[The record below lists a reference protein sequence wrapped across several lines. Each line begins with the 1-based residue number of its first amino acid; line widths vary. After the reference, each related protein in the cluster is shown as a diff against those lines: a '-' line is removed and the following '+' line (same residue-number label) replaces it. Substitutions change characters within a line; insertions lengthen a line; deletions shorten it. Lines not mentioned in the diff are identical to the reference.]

1 MNELEAKIINN
12 TFRYGN
18 VTVDSD
24 IEKIFTK
31 IVMTQV
37 TERSYT
43 NLTSDLN
50 RFYKFK
56 EWWLTVSWKYLYS
69 ESSTFIRR
77 FLQANKSKN
86 AGTRIDDYLS
96 WLDQETPKYKNM
108 MIVLDKRFG
117 TNLRYTS
124 FDSLSS
130 YYEGPEYINW
140 STKNIDYIINNI
152 TSYSETNAIIWLGKG
167 TYYVTRNN
175 ILVCQESELSSTI
188 LDKCFAIMIKF
199 AQKKGLT
206 LEQAKLI
213 METMTYD
220 KSLLTPEEETTLQ
233 SFLFTYEL
241 EEHIDRIKDRLK
253 YQMRECDSNLSTIL
267 RNYELGLHQKQE
279 LMEFNNYITGNLK
292 QTMYEMDDLINSYK
306 KLNYISHTHLQING
320 DYLEIIIYTKILPVL
335 YMDLN
340 ILKSTLNSGG
350 YELSNTE
357 KELFLQ
363 MIEEEN
369 LTLAVAPCKTKLCVP
384 ISRGRERRIE
394 HSSPTGMQINGHASY
409 NCLGTFGPTVIE
421 SFTQFNLKKLVA
433 LIIQYLQSISPADL
447 AGKKSINNPIII
459 DEDGETIKYVYSSA
473 HKWLEGKKLS
483 EIQYNTV
490 GGFSR

>member
-1 MNELEAKIINN
+1 MTELETKIITN
-12 TFRYGN
+12 TYRYGN
-18 VTVDSD
+18 ITVDSD

-31 IVMTQV
+31 IVMSQI
-37 TERSYT
+37 TELSYS

-77 FLQANKSKN
+77 FLQPDKSKG
-86 AGTRIDDYLS
+86 ASTRIEDYLS
-96 WLDQETPKYKNM
+96 WINQETPKYKNM
-108 MIVLDKRFG
+108 MIVLDRRF
-117 TNLRYTS
+117 TTSLRFTS
-124 FDSLSS
+124 FDTLSS
-130 YYEGPEYINW
+130 YWTGPEYINW

-152 TSYSETNAIIWLGKG
+152 TSYSETNTIIWLGKG
-167 TYYVTRNN
+167 TYYVARNN
-175 ILVCQESELSSTI
+175 ILVCQESELSSGN

-199 AQKKGLT
+199 AQKRGLT

-213 METMTYD
+213 MEVMNYNT
-220 KSLLTPEEETTLQ
+220 SLLTPEEEGILQ

-241 EEHIDRIKDRLK
+241 DKHIDRIKDKLQ
-253 YQMRECDSNLSTIL
+253 YQLRDCDSNLSTIL
-267 RNYELGLHQKQE
+267 HNYEIGLHQKQE
-279 LMEFNNYITGNLK
+279 LIKFNNYITGNLK
-292 QTMYEMDDLINSYK
+292 QTMYEMNDLITSYK
-306 KLNYISHTHLQING
+306 KLNYISHTNLQING

-340 ILKSTLNSGG
+340 ILKSTLNSNG
-350 YELSNTE
+350 YDLSDTE

-363 MIEEEN
+363 MIEKEN
-369 LTLAVAPCKTKLCVP
+369 LTLAVPPCKTKLYVP
-384 ISRGRERRIE
+384 ISRNRERIIE

-409 NCLGTFGPTVIE
+409 NCLGTFGPSIIE
-421 SFTQFNLKKLVA
+421 SFTQFNLKKLIA
-433 LIIQYLQSISPADL
+433 LLIQYLQSISPADL
-447 AGKKSINNPIII
+447 AGKKSINCPIII

-473 HKWLEGKKLS
+473 QKWLEGKKLS
-483 EIQYNTV
+483 EIQYNTL

>member
-1 MNELEAKIINN
+1 MTELEAKIINN
-12 TFRYGN
+12 TYRYGN
-18 VTVDSD
+18 ITVDSA

-31 IVMTQV
+31 IVMTQI
-37 TERSYT
+37 TERSAAD
-43 NLTSDLN
+43 LTSDLN

-56 EWWLTVSWKYLYS
+56 EWWLTVSWRYLYN

-77 FLQANKSKN
+77 FLQPNKSKE
-86 AGTRIDDYLS
+86 ASTRIEDYLS
-96 WLDQETPKYKNM
+96 WINQETPKYKNM
-108 MIVLDKRFG
+108 MIVLDRRFT
-117 TNLRYTS
+117 TNLRFTS
-124 FDSLSS
+124 FDTLSS
-130 YYEGPEYINW
+130 YWTGPEYINW

-152 TSYSETNAIIWLGKG
+152 TSYSETNTIIWLGKG
-167 TYYVTRNN
+167 TYYVARNN

-188 LDKCFAIMIKF
+188 LDKCFAIMVKF
-199 AQKKGLT
+199 AQKRGLT
-206 LEQAKLI
+206 LEQAKQI
-213 METMTYD
+213 MEVMKYD
-220 KSLLTPEEETTLQ
+220 TSLLTPEEENTLQ

-253 YQMRECDSNLSTIL
+253 YQLRDCDSNLTTIL
-267 RNYELGLHQKQE
+267 HNYENGLRQKQE
-279 LMEFNNYITGNLK
+279 LVEFNNYITGNLK
-292 QTMYEMDDLINSYK
+292 QTMYKMDDLINSYK
-306 KLNYISHTHLQING
+306 KLNYVSHTNLQING

-340 ILKSTLNSGG
+340 VLKSTLNSNG
-350 YELSNTE
+350 YELSDTE
-357 KELFLQ
+357 KELFLK
-363 MIEEEN
+363 MIKEEN

-384 ISRGRERRIE
+384 ISRTKERRIE

-409 NCLGTFGPTVIE
+409 NCLGTFGPSVIE

-459 DEDGETIKYVYSSA
+459 DEDGETIKYVYSSS

-483 EIQYNTV
+483 EIQYNTL